1 MQQFSVYKNN
11 NTNTR
16 KEYPYLLNIQSDLL
30 DELKTV
36 VVIPFIKQSTF
47 KQKPIKYLMPIF
59 TIEGKECVLLTPQI
73 SGIPKNQLGTVV
85 EDLGHFRSEIIGAID
100 FVISGI

>member
-1 MQQFSVYKNN
+1 MQQFSVYKNKN
-11 NTNTR
+11 ASTK

-36 VVIPFIKQSTF
+36 VVIPFIKRSTF
-47 KQKPIKYLMPIF
+47 KQTPVKYLMPVF
-59 TIEGKECVLLTPQI
+59 TIENKECILLTPQI
-73 SGIPKNQLGTVV
+73 AGIPKSQLGTLV
-85 EDLGHFRSEIIGAID
+85 EDLSHFRSEIIGAMD

>member
-1 MQQFSVYKNN
+1 MQQFSVYKNR

-16 KEYPYLLNIQSDLL
+16 REYPYLLNIQSDLL
-30 DELKTV
+30 DDLKTV

-47 KQKPIKYLMPIF
+47 KQKPIKNLMPIF

-73 SGIPKNQLGTVV
+73 AGIPKSRLGTVV

>member
-1 MQQFSVYKNN
+1 MQQFSVYKNK

-16 KEYPYLLNIQSDLL
+16 KEYPYLLNIQSDFL

-36 VVIPFIKQSTF
+36 VVIPLIKQTTF
-47 KQKPIKYLMPIF
+47 KQTPIKYLMPVF

-73 SGIPKNQLGTVV
+73 AGIPKNQLGSLV
-85 EDLGHFRSEIIGAID
+85 EDLAHFRSEIISAID

>member
-1 MQQFSVYKNN
+1 MQQFSVYKNK

-73 SGIPKNQLGTVV
+73 AGIPRNQLGTVV
-85 EDLGHFRSEIIGAID
+85 ENLAHFRSEIIGAID
-100 FVISGI
+100 FMISGI